1 MSLDLKFVRSQFPG
15 LNSDWTFFDNAGGSQ
30 ILNSVVEG
38 INQFLFTT
46 NVQTGGSYEV
56 SGKASRAVQHGR
68 QAIATMMNAPRSEE
82 VILGSSTTVLI
93 QNLARAMSSSF
104 HPGDEI
110 IVTNTDHESN
120 IGPWVNL
127 EKQGVVIKFWEVNTK
142 TFELDLKELE
152 KLITNKTKL
161 VCFTHASNVL
171 GTINPVKEITQLV
184 HSYGAK
190 VCVDAVAYAPH
201 RLIDVV
207 EWDVDYYVFSLYKTY
222 GPHYA
227 AMYGKYELLLEL
239 DNIYHYFFS
248 ADKVPYKLEPGNVNY
263 ELVYGS
269 ASIVDYLVELGSQS
283 GSKGSDRDKVVA
295 AFKDINKQETEL
307 GEHLLTYL
315 RGREDCKIIGL
326 SDGLDPRRVPTIS
339 FIIDGQDPQELAKKM
354 DDHHVAIRFGDFYAR
369 RLIEFL
375 GLADNNG
382 VLRVSMT
389 HYNTIDEVELLISAL
404 EKILPKY

>member
-1 MSLDLKFVRSQFPG
+1 MTLDLKFVRSQFPG
-15 LNSDWTFFDNAGGSQ
+15 LSSEWTFFDNAGGSQ
-30 ILNSVVEG
+30 ILNGVVDG
-38 INQFLFTT
+38 ITKFLLNT
-46 NVQTGGSYEV
+46 NVQTGGSYEL
-56 SGKASRAVQHGR
+56 SGKASIAVQHGR
-68 QAIATMMNAPRSEE
+68 QAIATMMNAPRAEE

-93 QNLARAMSSSF
+93 QNLAKAMNSQF
-104 HPGDEI
+104 NPGDEV

-120 IGPWVNL
+120 IGPWVGL
-127 EKQGVVIKFWEVNTK
+127 ASQGVVIKFWEVNPETY
-142 TFELDLKELE
+142 ELDLQKLDE
-152 KLITNKTKL
+152 LITNKTKL

-171 GTINPVKEITQLV
+171 GTVNPVKEITKLV

-190 VCVDAVAYAPH
+190 VCVDGVAYAPH

-207 EWDVDYYVFSLYKTY
+207 DWDVDYYVFSLYKTY

-227 AMYGKYELLLEL
+227 AMYGKYELLLQL

-269 ASIVDYLVELGSQS
+269 ASIVDYLVALGSES
-283 GSKGSDRDKVVA
+283 ASKGNDRDKIVA
-295 AFKDINKQETEL
+295 AFEDICEQEKKL

-315 RGREDCKIIGL
+315 RGRQDCKIIGL
-326 SDGLDPRRVPTIS
+326 NDGLDLRRVPTIS
-339 FIIDGQDPQELAKKM
+339 FIVDGQDPQELAKKM
-354 DDHHVAIRFGDFYAR
+354 DEHYVAVRFGDFYAR

-389 HYNTIDEVELLISAL
+389 HYNTISEVDKLITAL
-404 EKILPKY
+404 ELILPKY

>member
-15 LNSDWTFFDNAGGSQ
+15 LNSEWTFFDNAGGSQ

-38 INQFLFTT
+38 INKFLFTT
-46 NVQTGGSYEV
+46 NVQTGGSYEI
-56 SGKASRAVQHGR
+56 SGKASLAIQHGR
-68 QAIATMMNAPRSEE
+68 NAIATMMNASRAEE

-93 QNLARAMSSSF
+93 QNLARAMSSQF
-104 HPGDEI
+104 QPGDEI

-120 IGPWVNL
+120 IGPWVGLAN
-127 EKQGVVIKFWEVNTK
+127 QGVVIKFWEVNPETY
-142 TFELDLKELE
+142 ELDLQELD
-152 KLITNKTKL
+152 KLMTEKTKL

-201 RLIDVV
+201 RLIDVA

-227 AMYGKYELLLEL
+227 AMYGKYELLLGL

-269 ASIVDYLVELGSQS
+269 ASIVDYLVELGSQA

-295 AFKDINKQETEL
+295 AFENIHQQETEL
-307 GEHLLTYL
+307 GEHLLSYL
-315 RGREDCKIIGL
+315 RGRQDCKIIGI

-339 FIIDGQDPQELAKKM
+339 FIVDEQDPQKLAKKM
-354 DDHHVAIRFGDFYAR
+354 DEYKVAIRFGDFYAR

-375 GLADNNG
+375 GLSDNNG
-382 VLRVSMT
+382 VVRVSMT
-389 HYNTIDEVELLISAL
+389 HYNTIDEVNKLITAL
-404 EKILPKY
+404 DLILP